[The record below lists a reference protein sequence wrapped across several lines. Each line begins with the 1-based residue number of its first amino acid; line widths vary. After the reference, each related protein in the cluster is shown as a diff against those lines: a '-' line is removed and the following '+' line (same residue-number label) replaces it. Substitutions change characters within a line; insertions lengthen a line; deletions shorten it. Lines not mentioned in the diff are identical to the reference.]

1 MNGSIC
7 TFDVSQILRIN
18 TFYYYV
24 CMHLKFGFAVCNLLK
39 IFGGGVK
46 TCFYGIFLKALESR
60 LPINL

>member
-39 IFGGGVK
+39 IFGGGGK
-46 TCFYGIFLKALESR
+46 NLFLWDFFKSSGI
-60 LPINL
+60 

>member
-7 TFDVSQILRIN
+7 TFDDSQILRIN

-24 CMHLKFGFAVCNLLK
+24 CMHLKFGFAVCNLFK
-39 IFGGGVK
+39 IFWGGK
-46 TCFYGIFLKALESR
+46 NLFLWDFLKALESR